1 MVGGKPT
8 NASNTSTALIYSK
21 HSWVMEKLV
30 SLVIIPLASSFKP
43 EMVLMFFSD
52 ALGRFLIKNFIL
64 GFLGFFFHS
73 LVELE

>member
-1 MVGGKPT
+1 
-8 NASNTSTALIYSK
+8 
-21 HSWVMEKLV
+21 MEKLV